1 MVSRREIRLAPLT
14 NRRGMWVCLLKG
26 FRLAKEDQEGRGL
39 SSEEKQVLEEDLG
52 SLSLGEG
59 LSFAPW

>member
-1 MVSRREIRLAPLT
+1 
-14 NRRGMWVCLLKG
+14 MWVCLLKG

-39 SSEEKQVLEEDLG
+39 SLEEKQVLEEDLG